1 MRRKGRR
8 EDRGG
13 NEEDVKQREKGRQR
27 RQLEVR
33 GREHQQDRHQATK
46 EMEGSSSSKHF
57 ILVHGFGQGAWCWY
71 KVVTMLRSEGH
82 RVTALDLAASGV
94 HPARIDEVNSFEE
107 YSQPLLDAVA
117 AAPAGERLVLVG
129 HSFGGLSLSLAME
142 RFPDKIAAA
151 VFVAACMPCV
161 GKHIGITTELMMEKS
176 PKDLLM
182 DSKMIP
188 INNKQGPGTAILM
201 GPNFLAER
209 GYARSPAEDRTL
221 AISLAR
227 PGSQFMDD
235 PIMKDDKLLTVAN
248 YGSVKRVYLIAKED
262 FNVELLHSMVALSPG
277 TEVEEIAGADH
288 SVMSSKPRELSDILA
303 KIGSKYD

>member
-1 MRRKGRR
+1 MTRWSTPINKKGNRR
-8 EDRGG
+8 EAALHSISNSKSRKA
-13 NEEDVKQREKGRQR
+13 NCKHLQ
-27 RQLEVR
+27 
-33 GREHQQDRHQATK
+33 

-161 GKHIGITTELMMEKS
+161 GKHIGITTEVLMMEKS